1 MRGLCLHRLEFLLRT
16 FSFKAT
22 WLATLCW
29 DSTGSANGLL
39 LNHQRGKISVTRRT
53 LLFSGQK
60 VPNFLANSLTICK
73 GGELVSDV
81 LGQLRHRDINEIMV
95 MKVETEEDG
104 VVA

>member
-1 MRGLCLHRLEFLLRT
+1 M
-16 FSFKAT
+16 
-22 WLATLCW
+22 
-29 DSTGSANGLL
+29 
-39 LNHQRGKISVTRRT
+39 
-53 LLFSGQK
+53 
-60 VPNFLANSLTICK
+60 PNFLANSLTICK